1 MELRPYQ
8 KLAVTGI
15 CNQLQQ
21 NRSTVA
27 VLATGLGKTVIFSE
41 AIRLALRAHGR
52 RAIVLAHREELIVQA
67 AKKIHQ
73 VTGLDAVIEMAD
85 LRSVEDGFHRPPVIV
100 SSIQTQNSGRGD
112 WRRMKRFDVSIPWFV
127 VVDECHHAVSSSYR
141 SVIEHY
147 MSHPQ
152 SRLLGV
158 TATPDRLDSKALG
171 QVFDSVAYRYDVA
184 DGIRDGWLCPVR
196 QRFVHCDS
204 LDFSHV
210 STVAGDLKLND
221 LEEALERSLQ
231 EMVVPMVRIVGDRRT
246 LVFAATVKHAERIT
260 EILNRPSMSTGRAE
274 MVHGGTPKEERS
286 AMFARFG
293 SGKIQYLVNVAVA
306 TEGWDDP
313 AMDGRGVQVIAMMRP
328 TKSRSLYCQMLGR
341 GTRTLPGVVD
351 GIEEATD
358 RRASIAGSA
367 KDHVLVLDFLGN
379 AGRHQL
385 VYAGDVLGGD
395 MDPATVRKYKSAEKK
410 KAGVDEE
417 VDVLE
422 MLEDVDAKRK
432 AEAEARRRV
441 HVVGRAK
448 FSVQDVDPFEALGI
462 VPTTPPRWA
471 TRIPATAKQRAMLE
485 RNGLRVTPDLDM
497 GRARQLID
505 ALMSR
510 CTDKQAGLIRRSGID
525 PSRLDRKAAS
535 EVIDLIRRDMRD
547 EAIRVA
553 SSLDSIKQAS

>member
-8 KLAVTGI
+8 QSAVAGI
-15 CNQLQQ
+15 CSQLQKS
-21 NRSTVA
+21 RSTVA
-27 VLATGLGKTVIFSE
+27 VLATGLGKTVIFAK
-41 AIRLALRAHGR
+41 AIELALRNRER

-67 AKKIHQ
+67 SRKIHQ
-73 VTGLDAVIEMAD
+73 VTGLEAVIEMAD
-85 LRSVEDGFHRPPVIV
+85 RRSMEDGFHRPPVIV

-112 WRRMKRFDVSIPWFV
+112 WRRMKRFDVSHPWFV

-141 SVIEHY
+141 GVIDHY

-171 QVFDSVAYRYDVA
+171 QVFESVAYRYDVA
-184 DGIRDGWLCPVR
+184 DGIRDGWLCPIK
-196 QRFVHCDS
+196 QRFVECDS

-210 STVAGDLKLND
+210 ASVAGDLKLNE

-231 EMVVPMVRIVGDRRT
+231 EMVVPMVRVVGDRRT

-260 EILNRPSMSTGRAE
+260 EILNRPSLQTGGAE
-274 MVHGGTPKEERS
+274 MVHGGTPRESRAEI
-286 AMFARFG
+286 FERFG
-293 SGKIQYLVNVAVA
+293 AGRIQYLVNVAVA

-351 GIEEATD
+351 GIKDAQERREA
-358 RRASIAGSA
+358 IALSA

-395 MDPATVRKYKSAEKK
+395 MDPATVRRYNAAKK
-410 KAGVDEE
+410 KMAVDGEI
-417 VDVLE
+417 DVLE
-422 MLEDVDAKRK
+422 MLDQEEEKRK
-432 AEAEARRRV
+432 AEMEARRRV
-441 HVVGRAK
+441 HVVGRAR
-448 FSVQDVDPFEALGI
+448 FSVTDVDPFEALGI
-462 VPTTPPRWA
+462 TAKTPPRWA
-471 TRIPATAKQRAMLE
+471 TRIPATEKQRAMLS
-485 RNGLRVTPDLDM
+485 RNGLRVTADLDM
-497 GRARQLID
+497 VRAKQLID

-510 CTDKQAGLIRRSGID
+510 CTDKQAHLIRRSGID
-525 PSRLDRKAAS
+525 PSRLDRKSAS
-535 EVIDLIRRDMRD
+535 EVIDLIKRGMTEDANR
-547 EAIRVA
+547 IA
-553 SSLDSIKQAS
+553 SRLDGAEQPS